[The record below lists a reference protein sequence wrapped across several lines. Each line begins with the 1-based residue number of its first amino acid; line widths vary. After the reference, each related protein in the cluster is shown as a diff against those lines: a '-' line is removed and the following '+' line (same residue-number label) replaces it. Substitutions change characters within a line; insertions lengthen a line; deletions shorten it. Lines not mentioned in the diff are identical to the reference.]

1 MNTAANDTLP
11 YVVVNGDTIYLDGT
25 FAPAYIRTFEEPKQL
40 TAFDTIQPCDIKL
53 LEVGDTARSAS
64 FVGTI
69 KPNVCAGYSPSA
81 DDISITCTDSI
92 MWAFTTYALLKLCF
106 KVAFWPRG

>member
-1 MNTAANDTLP
+1 MNSQAITIDTLWNK
-11 YVVVNGDTIYLDGT
+11 YRIDEAGDTVIPVLVKKE
-25 FAPAYIRTFEEPKQL
+25 I

-53 LEVGDTARSAS
+53 LDVGDTSRSAS

-106 KVAFWPRG
+106 KVAFWPRAFT